1 MVTEEEKQ
9 EIISLAVEKTL
20 LMIPDVVGN
29 LMASHASMT
38 KINSA
43 FYAKYPEFKDHKDI
57 VVSVVEM
64 IEGQDPTLDHQAI
77 MNKAVPEI
85 QNRISI
91 VAKMDLKNVTP
102 NANRDFSSHG
112 DL

>member
-1 MVTEEEKQ
+1 MITEEEKQ

-20 LMIPDVVGN
+20 LMIPEVVGN
-29 LMASHASMT
+29 LMASHASMA
-38 KINSA
+38 KVNSA

-77 MNKAVPEI
+77 MDKAVVEI
-85 QNRISI
+85 QKRISI
-91 VAKMDLKNVTP
+91 IDKMDLKNVTP
-102 NANRDFSSHG
+102 NVNRDFSSHG
-112 DL
+112 EL